1 MHADP
6 RQVFAAV
13 FGGPDFEPWVGILGA
28 TVDEALQ
35 APLRA
40 AQARVNEN
48 HTKLIALIKAR
59 APADEIAACRLVQKT
74 LHSVEDEALKAVA
87 DANAEMQR
95 QNVSR
100 CVEALE
106 ARIAPYVAA
115 VLSGDEVGTDARNLA
130 VEVFE
135 RSIRDEAIGCS
146 TARWVGRCSRLSST
160 CTCGRRKTPRQARGR
175 GSGSVGCEARYSVHN
190 LSEGVSAMSSPLGW

>member
-1 MHADP
+1 MLAAVYDALGRDGLRGDVHADP

-100 CVEALE
+100 MSTITCCRHLRGVCCTA
-106 ARIAPYVAA
+106 ARP
-115 VLSGDEVGTDARNLA
+115 
-130 VEVFE
+130 
-135 RSIRDEAIGCS
+135 
-146 TARWVGRCSRLSST
+146 
-160 CTCGRRKTPRQARGR
+160 
-175 GSGSVGCEARYSVHN
+175 
-190 LSEGVSAMSSPLGW
+190 